1 MGKKRKPCSVTEC
14 VNKAQRGGVCIR
26 HGAKHKRCSHEG
38 CTSQGRKG
46 GVCVRHGANATY
58 PKCTTEGCNNF
69 AQKGGICIRHGA
81 KHKRCNYKGCANQV
95 VKGGVCIRHG
105 AKQVTEV
112 AKVTQVCC
120 IKDSSKV
127 KQGLVSAMFCV
138 EESPRGVASK
148 GVSEWPDVVHHDTL
162 HIDGGRRE
170 GATSSISCNIAASI
184 FDSMQ
189 GLEASGRT
197 LSALLGN
204 DGRYLCDYDEEDYSL
219 EEWLGVTA

>member
-1 MGKKRKPCSVTEC
+1 MGKKRKSCSVKEC

-58 PKCTTEGCNNF
+58 PKCTNEGCTNF

-120 IKDSSKV
+120 IKDSSEV
-127 KQGLVSAMFCV
+127 KQGLVSGK
-138 EESPRGVASK
+138 SPRGVASK
-148 GVSEWPDVVHHDTL
+148 GVSWPRDVVHHDTP
-162 HIDGGRRE
+162 HSDGGRRE
-170 GATSSISCNIAASI
+170 GATSSISCDIAASI
-184 FDSMQ
+184 FNSMQ
-189 GLEASGRT
+189 ELEASGRT

-204 DGRYLCDYDEEDYSL
+204 DDRYLCDRDEDYSL